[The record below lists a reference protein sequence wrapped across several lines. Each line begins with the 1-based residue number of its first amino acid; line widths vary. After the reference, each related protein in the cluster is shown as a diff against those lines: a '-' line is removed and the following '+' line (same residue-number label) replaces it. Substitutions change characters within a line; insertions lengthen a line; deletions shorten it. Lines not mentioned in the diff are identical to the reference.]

1 MIDIPTD
8 LKNRFDYAVIWF
20 FERCEKMHGLEA
32 SLSEKDARA
41 VEILKTLRDSVDVV
55 PPSLIRTTEDLRDT
69 WPEDFERWLVH
80 GVQVVGFGYY
90 PADATEFVKALNH
103 TVQREMESA

>member
-1 MIDIPTD
+1 MIDIATD

-41 VEILKTLRDSVDVV
+41 VEILNSLCDSVDVI
-55 PPSLIRTTEDLRDT
+55 PPSLIRTTVRPSWHSRPKISNGGLSMAYRWSALDT
-69 WPEDFERWLVH
+69 IPPTPPNWR
-80 GVQVVGFGYY
+80 
-90 PADATEFVKALNH
+90 
-103 TVQREMESA
+103 QR